1 MVTIK
6 VGDKLDT
13 SNARY
18 GMKQDGTPW
27 GFAEVKAAKGYDKIS
42 AWFVNPDEAKGRSQ
56 VEVIAINGVTMK
68 NRKYTDKHGVEK
80 WVTEYSA
87 DVTIKGASARQTQPN
102 SKPNFDQYMNDFMQ
116 LPEDDVN
123 DPGMPFA

>member
-13 SNARY
+13 SNAKF
-18 GMKQDGTPW
+18 GIKQSGEPW
-27 GFAEVKAAKGYDKIS
+27 GFCEVKASKGYDKIS

-56 VEVIAINGVTMK
+56 VEVIAINGAKMS
-68 NRKYTDKHGVEK
+68 NRKYTGRDGVEK
-80 WVTEYSA
+80 WTTEYSV
-87 DVTIKGASARQTQPN
+87 DVTVKGASARQQQPQ
-102 SKPNFDQYMNDFMQ
+102 SKPNFDQYMNDFMK
-116 LPEDDVN
+116 LPEDDLN